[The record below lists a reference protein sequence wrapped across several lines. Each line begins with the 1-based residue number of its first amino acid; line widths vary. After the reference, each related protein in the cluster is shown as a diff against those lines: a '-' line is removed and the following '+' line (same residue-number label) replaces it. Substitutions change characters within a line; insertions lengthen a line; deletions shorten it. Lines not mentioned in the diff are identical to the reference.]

1 MTSSPQRVTSG
12 RRAARPHLTRP
23 FDGWCK
29 LYGMAQIPTP
39 LRAALGL
46 VANAIEGARTLPDKA
61 VELPVL
67 AVSTALQFSLRAQ
80 QRYAEFALRGDELIG
95 RLRGVPEEPPSWA
108 TFDDDQGDDGRRED
122 EIAAGRADADEGQPD
137 PVPAPIPIE
146 RREPNATARRTST
159 SAGAESPR
167 SPGRQERREA
177 TPGPQS
183 SHREEGPGRQDHG
196 QARRCRGHPD
206 GPGRGQAVGVRQGG
220 RTRRGG
226 PAGGAGAV

>member
-1 MTSSPQRVTSG
+1 
-12 RRAARPHLTRP
+12 
-23 FDGWCK
+23 
-29 LYGMAQIPTP
+29 MAQIPTP

-108 TFDDDQGDDGRRED
+108 TFDDDQGDED
-122 EIAAGRADADEGQPD
+122 ADAIAAGRADDAAEGQPD

-146 RREPNATARRTST
+146 RREPNATTRRTST
-159 SAGAESPR
+159 TAGAESPK
-167 SPGRQERREA
+167 SPAVKSAAKQPRARKAA
-177 TPGPQS
+177 TAKKDRAGKTTAKRADAAGTQT
-183 SHREEGPGRQDHG
+183 G
-196 QARRCRGHPD
+196 QAEAKPSAFDEAAEHD
-206 GPGRGQAVGVRQGG
+206 AAAQQAAPEP
-220 RTRRGG
+220 TES
-226 PAGGAGAV
+226 